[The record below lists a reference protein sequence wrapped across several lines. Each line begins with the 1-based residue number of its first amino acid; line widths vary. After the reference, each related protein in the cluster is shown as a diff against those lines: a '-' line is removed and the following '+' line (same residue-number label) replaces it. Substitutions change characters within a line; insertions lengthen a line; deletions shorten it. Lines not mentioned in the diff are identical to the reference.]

1 MVKRFEKSDSLENKP
16 MSENRETIS
25 SFEDKQMTPEQLD
38 KIENRQAAAMW
49 IGGPTAA
56 FAQDTLLLV
65 KALREALDV
74 SKGRREEAFDWIS
87 AYFEAQ
93 RERDEARAEV
103 ERLREAL
110 QEIAEGECYY
120 GDNCPSNAGTRH
132 GTCTECKARQALKEG
147 ES

>member
-1 MVKRFEKSDSLENKP
+1 
-16 MSENRETIS
+16 
-25 SFEDKQMTPEQLD
+25 MTPEQLD
-38 KIENRQAAAMW
+38 EIEKLARD
-49 IGGPTAA
+49 PKSAA
-56 FAQDTLLLV
+56 FHDLMARQTIPLV

-93 RERDEARAEV
+93 RERDEARAEI